1 MESKLARIIKTFTFR
16 LALVYVGLFSLSVV
30 LLFAFIYTFEMNY
43 LEAQVSDSI
52 RMQYNYLVEEYKQT
66 GSSGIEERMR
76 ELIANDE
83 DGNEIYLLTNQK
95 YEKLAGNLNEWPIGA
110 PKEGPFE
117 KEGYWVRFHI
127 EDTHMLPGE
136 SAKADKDGK
145 GIEVRAIMIPLSK
158 WRFMLVGQSLQSN
171 QRIEQTI
178 VQTFWASLILT
189 VIMAFIGALVMTRSV
204 MRRINVINRSAY
216 TIMHGNLSVRIPFNR
231 GGDEFDELSA
241 NLNEMLDRI
250 ETLMQSIGQFA
261 NNIAHDLRSPL
272 NRIITRLDDG
282 LRKIEFD
289 NPARKLIEKNIQDM
303 QELVGTF
310 NSILKISELEV
321 SEFRTFEPCELHKII
336 ANLVE
341 FYEPYA
347 AEKNIALTGLSSP
360 SPLEGE
366 GRGGGIASIDSIAKT
381 PPHPNPPPQGGR
393 EYCVWFAAL
402 CAQILL
408 GALMAGLHAG
418 LIYNTWP
425 DMNGQF
431 LPVHDVF
438 FGESWYANRALVQFL
453 HRTLAGFV
461 ALGFV
466 FWWYLH
472 RRYVKQAG
480 MGAVCACIAAIIAV
494 QFTLGV
500 LTLLHQAPLDLAL
513 AHQMTALLLFTASV
527 YMLHRLRH
535 GIRI

>member
-1 MESKLARIIKTFTFR
+1 LNKSIDFITGNPIKIPMTHTITSLIRRDRKAIIVWLAVCVLLVAAMVLIGGYTRLSGSGLSITEWKPLHGAVPPLTDGQWQDEFAGYQASPQYQKINKGMTLDEFKTIFWPEFIHRLLGRLIGGVLLLPLIIFALRRSISRRLGWRMAGIFVLGGVQGVIGWLMVKSGLVDDPNVSQIR
-16 LALVYVGLFSLSVV
+16 LALHLSLA
-30 LLFAFIYTFEMNY
+30 L
-43 LEAQVSDSI
+43 
-52 RMQYNYLVEEYKQT
+52 
-66 GSSGIEERMR
+66 
-76 ELIANDE
+76 
-83 DGNEIYLLTNQK
+83 
-95 YEKLAGNLNEWPIGA
+95 
-110 PKEGPFE
+110 
-117 KEGYWVRFHI
+117 
-127 EDTHMLPGE
+127 
-136 SAKADKDGK
+136 
-145 GIEVRAIMIPLSK
+145 
-158 WRFMLVGQSLQSN
+158 
-171 QRIEQTI
+171 
-178 VQTFWASLILT
+178 LIL
-189 VIMAFIGALVMTRSV
+189 ALLLWT
-204 MRRINVINRSAY
+204 
-216 TIMHGNLSVRIPFNR
+216 L
-231 GGDEFDELSA
+231 
-241 NLNEMLDRI
+241 LD
-250 ETLMQSIGQFA
+250 
-261 NNIAHDLRSPL
+261 
-272 NRIITRLDDG
+272 
-282 LRKIEFD
+282 
-289 NPARKLIEKNIQDM
+289 
-303 QELVGTF
+303 
-310 NSILKISELEV
+310 IL
-321 SEFRTFEPCELHKII
+321 T
-336 ANLVE
+336 
-341 FYEPYA
+341 
-347 AEKNIALTGLSSP
+347 TP

-393 EYCVWFAAL
+393 EYCVWVAAL